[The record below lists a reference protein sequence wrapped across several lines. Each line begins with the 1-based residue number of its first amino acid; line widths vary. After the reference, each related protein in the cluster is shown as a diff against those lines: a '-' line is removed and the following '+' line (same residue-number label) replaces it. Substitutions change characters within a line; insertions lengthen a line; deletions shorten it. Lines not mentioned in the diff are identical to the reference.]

1 MVGEGCPFC
10 SIASGEAPASIVY
23 EDDDVLVFMDLS
35 PTTVGHTLVVPR
47 EHWENIYEVPEETLT
62 KLIAVVKRISVAV
75 KKTVGADGIMIIQN
89 NGRAAGQVV
98 FHLHFHV
105 IPASSKSGVRRG
117 YHGRVASERARLDET
132 AQKIREN
139 L

>member
-1 MVGEGCPFC
+1 MGEGCPFC
-10 SIASGEAPASIVY
+10 RIASGKAAASIVY
-23 EDDDVLVFMDLS
+23 EDKNVLAFMDLS
-35 PTTVGHTLVVPR
+35 PATVGHTLVVPR

-75 KKTVGADGIMIIQN
+75 KKTFDADGIMVIQN
-89 NGRAAGQVV
+89 NGRAAGQAV

-105 IPASSKSGVRRG
+105 IPVNSNSEVRKG
-117 YHGRVASERARLDET
+117 FHGRVPSERARLDET
-132 AQKIREN
+132 AEKIREN

>member
-1 MVGEGCPFC
+1 MDKDCPFC
-10 SIASGEAPASIVY
+10 RIASGEAAASIVY
-23 EDDDVLVFMDLS
+23 EDKNVLAFMDLS
-35 PTTVGHTLVVPR
+35 PAIVGHTLVVPR

-62 KLIAVVKRISVAV
+62 KLIAVVKRVSVAI
-75 KKTVGADGIMIIQN
+75 KKTFDADGIKVIQN
-89 NGRAAGQVV
+89 NGRAAGQMV

-105 IPASSKSGVRRG
+105 IPVNSNSAIRRG
-117 YHGRVASERARLDET
+117 HHGRVASERTRLDET

>member
-1 MVGEGCPFC
+1 MDEDCPFC
-10 SIASGEAPASIVY
+10 RIVSGEAAASIVY
-23 EDDDVLVFMDLS
+23 EDKNVLAFMDLS
-35 PTTVGHTLVVPR
+35 PATVGHTLVVPR

-62 KLIAVVKRISVAV
+62 KLITVVKHVSVAV
-75 KKTVGADGIMIIQN
+75 KKTFDADGIMVIQN
-89 NGRAAGQVV
+89 NGRAAGQMV

-105 IPASSKSGVRRG
+105 IPVNSNSEIRRG
-117 YHGRVASERARLDET
+117 HHGRVASERARLDET

>member
-1 MVGEGCPFC
+1 MDEDCPFC
-10 SIASGEAPASIVY
+10 RIASGESAASIVY
-23 EDDDVLVFMDLS
+23 EDENVLAFMDLS
-35 PTTVGHTLVVPR
+35 PATVGHTLVVPC

-62 KLIAVVKRISVAV
+62 KLIAVVKRVSVAV
-75 KKTVGADGIMIIQN
+75 KKTFDADGIMVIQN
-89 NGRAAGQVV
+89 NGRAAGQMV

-105 IPASSKSGVRRG
+105 IPVNSYSEIRRG
-117 YHGRVASERARLDET
+117 HHGRVASERTRLDET